1 MGKIY
6 VRFDSHSKYL
16 PENKITLKSVDD
28 TQELEVKILLL
39 EQIKID
45 VSFTGGAPQQK
56 EMLNTTIDY
65 RYPLFPLAVSPH
77 PVQ

>member
-6 VRFDSHSKYL
+6 VRFDCHSKYL

-45 VSFTGGAPQQK
+45 VSFTGGTPQQK

-65 RYPLFPLAVSPH
+65 RYPLLPLPVSRH
-77 PVQ
+77 PLQ